1 MPCGAAKDEEE
12 LIDRGMDFCAGRGME
27 LQTIESFEMDRY
39 DYTVLWVAEF

>member
-1 MPCGAAKDEEE
+1 
-12 LIDRGMDFCAGRGME
+12 ME